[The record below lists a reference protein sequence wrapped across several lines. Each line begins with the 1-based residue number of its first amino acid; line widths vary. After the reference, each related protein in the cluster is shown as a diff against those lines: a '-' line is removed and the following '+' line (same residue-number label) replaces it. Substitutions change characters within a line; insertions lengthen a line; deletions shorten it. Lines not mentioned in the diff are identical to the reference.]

1 MPKKRLQ
8 INSEN
13 VPAADDFSLPSFT
26 AAQLNCPIAL
36 DLGLCIGLITDN
48 GSGIY
53 SINTGWFSDPA
64 SQLVL
69 LPMQAEPLI
78 DLINQAYLAAQ
89 QAPIKTDDGQNWYA
103 IGDTGLFLIVPPTP
117 TGGTLA
123 NGSQVIALGWRADGY
138 KSASV
143 TADAAVKAPIVA
155 VPNSGVAAFVL
166 GQSSYPIVLE
176 LDVTTSDL
184 AATEPN
190 KIVLSGNFTFQAA
203 PTFSIELFN
212 TQGANPT
219 TPTATYTSLDQMLAD
234 VSFASVVN
242 LLLSVSDVTA
252 FLGTKL
258 GSSTGT
264 LGGILSSPQLG
275 FLNAPA
281 SAGAPYTLASLD
293 PFANEPALQIA
304 ENLFFAAL
312 NVLATSTNPI
322 IPFPAPAGD
331 TSLYGIWIAS
341 DTAAKGG
348 TDYGVRVVV
357 PPITLIDGGES
368 KPTLTLQLGEWL
380 TGEATGKKN
389 SWYYRA
395 NPSAA
400 EPAPGITCYFINA
413 VTTDGKTTIN
423 FTGVLELVSFGFN
436 YAGTSKNP
444 LISYGASPSGGS
456 GSGTPSPSFTLGG
469 FEARGYLSF
478 DFTASSVLQGW
489 GGALRVDNVGIPLG
503 SPVNAG
509 GSNNEVAAS
518 TLASGSSSNG
528 ADPQPSQPVNP
539 TFSVAASYVNGS
551 ASPLFDIQL
560 YQADGTAASPQSPVW
575 FPVQKSFGPINLSKF
590 GINWDNPNLALD
602 LDVDGDLTLGPL
614 QVVLDNLQIQMPAK
628 TPLDPSSYGLGLDGL
643 GVSLNGGAVSLSGS
657 LLHSGDQ
664 YAGEATITAG
674 DFTIS
679 AVGAFGT
686 TDGATS
692 LFIFGC
698 LNTPL
703 GGPPAFFV
711 TGVSAGFGYNRQL
724 LMPPQDQV
732 TSFPLVAM
740 AEPPPAGGQPYN
752 LDQALAALIG
762 GDGKPAY
769 VPPMRGEYWVALGVN
784 WTSFEIVK
792 TTALLAVQFGKELE
806 IDILGVTTLQLGA
819 DPDHPYVNLKLG
831 IEATIKP
838 DDGTALVTGILD
850 SSSYVIDPACHV
862 TGGFAFATWYGDNEH
877 SGDFVLTIGGYHPS
891 FKPPPWYPQVPRVGL
906 NWNYSNNIVLAGD
919 AFFALTP
926 IAAMGGCEIDVTY
939 TSGDLKAW
947 LTAKAEALVQ
957 WKPFFFD
964 FDISVSVGVSYKL
977 DLLFTTVNFNVEL
990 GAGFEIW
997 GPATG
1002 GYVYVDWYVIS
1013 FSIPFGPSKQPP
1025 TLNNWGDFAA
1035 LLPAPPAAPPPSAAL
1050 VAELAA
1056 AAPPSNIALQALIT
1070 GGNLTQNPDGSWNVR
1085 ADGLAMTVRSPMPST
1100 KFTFTAGMYQPPSL
1114 PGAPFGM
1121 WQMGVTGA
1129 TVATTVAI
1137 AAKAGSGGAF
1147 NPNANWRVAVTSQG
1161 MPAAM
1166 WGSTAPALNPTTTP
1180 ATTTTLDT
1188 GLAITAVP
1196 MVAVGP
1202 PPIPILNLE
1211 YTTISANEN
1220 LPAPIPVPAASAQ
1233 AISTATLPLVITY
1246 LTDGGASGLR
1256 QQVLDA
1262 LAGFG
1267 YDTGFD
1273 TVTPPGL
1280 TWVSPS
1286 GLSNVYVEFRNE
1298 VMLGA
1303 PAGISWPT
1311 SPTP

>member
-1 MPKKRLQ
+1 
-8 INSEN
+8 
-13 VPAADDFSLPSFT
+13 
-26 AAQLNCPIAL
+26 
-36 DLGLCIGLITDN
+36 
-48 GSGIY
+48 
-53 SINTGWFSDPA
+53 
-64 SQLVL
+64 
-69 LPMQAEPLI
+69 
-78 DLINQAYLAAQ
+78 
-89 QAPIKTDDGQNWYA
+89 
-103 IGDTGLFLIVPPTP
+103 
-117 TGGTLA
+117 
-123 NGSQVIALGWRADGY
+123 
-138 KSASV
+138 
-143 TADAAVKAPIVA
+143 
-155 VPNSGVAAFVL
+155 
-166 GQSSYPIVLE
+166 
-176 LDVTTSDL
+176 
-184 AATEPN
+184 
-190 KIVLSGNFTFQAA
+190 
-203 PTFSIELFN
+203 
-212 TQGANPT
+212 
-219 TPTATYTSLDQMLAD
+219 
-234 VSFASVVN
+234 
-242 LLLSVSDVTA
+242 
-252 FLGTKL
+252 
-258 GSSTGT
+258 
-264 LGGILSSPQLG
+264 
-275 FLNAPA
+275 
-281 SAGAPYTLASLD
+281 
-293 PFANEPALQIA
+293 
-304 ENLFFAAL
+304 
-312 NVLATSTNPI
+312 
-322 IPFPAPAGD
+322 
-331 TSLYGIWIAS
+331 
-341 DTAAKGG
+341 
-348 TDYGVRVVV
+348 
-357 PPITLIDGGES
+357 
-368 KPTLTLQLGEWL
+368 
-380 TGEATGKKN
+380 
-389 SWYYRA
+389 
-395 NPSAA
+395 
-400 EPAPGITCYFINA
+400 
-413 VTTDGKTTIN
+413 
-423 FTGVLELVSFGFN
+423 
-436 YAGTSKNP
+436 
-444 LISYGASPSGGS
+444 
-456 GSGTPSPSFTLGG
+456 
-469 FEARGYLSF
+469 
-478 DFTASSVLQGW
+478 
-489 GGALRVDNVGIPLG
+489 
-503 SPVNAG
+503 
-509 GSNNEVAAS
+509 
-518 TLASGSSSNG
+518 
-528 ADPQPSQPVNP
+528 
-539 TFSVAASYVNGS
+539 
-551 ASPLFDIQL
+551 
-560 YQADGTAASPQSPVW
+560 
-575 FPVQKSFGPINLSKF
+575 VQKSFGPINLSKF
-590 GINWDNPNLALD
+590 GINWDNANLALD

-643 GVSLNGGAVSLSGS
+643 GVSLNAGAVALSGA

-698 LNTPL
+698 LNAPL

-740 AEPPPAGGQPYN
+740 ALPPPEGGQPYN

-806 IDILGVTTLQLGA
+806 IDILGITSLQLGA
-819 DPDHPYVNLKLG
+819 DADHPYVNLELG

-862 TGGFAFATWYGDNEH
+862 TGGFAFACWYGDNAH

-891 FKPPPWYPQVPRVGL
+891 FLPPSWYPQVPRVGL

-919 AFFALTP
+919 AYFALTP

-947 LTAKAEALVQ
+947 LTAKADALVQ
-957 WKPFFFD
+957 WKPFFYD
-964 FDISVSVGVSYKL
+964 FDISVSVGISYKL
-977 DLLFTTVNFNVEL
+977 DLLFTTVNLSVEL

-1002 GYVYVDWYVIS
+1002 GNVYVDWYIIS
-1013 FSIPFGPSKQPP
+1013 FSIPFGPPKRPP
-1025 TLNNWGDFAA
+1025 TLNNWSDFAA

-1050 VAELAA
+1050 VMELAA
-1056 AAPPSNIALQALIT
+1056 AAPASPNIALQALIT

-1085 ADGLAMTVRSPMPST
+1085 ADSLAMTVRSPMPST
-1100 KFTFTAGMYQPPSL
+1100 KFTFAAGTYQPPSL

-1129 TVATTVAI
+1129 TVATTVTI

-1147 NPNANWRVAVTSQG
+1147 NPNANWKVDLISQG
-1161 MPAAM
+1161 MSAAM
-1166 WGSTAPALNPTTTP
+1166 WGSSAPALNPTTTP
-1180 ATTTTLDT
+1180 ATTTPLDI

-1196 MVAVGP
+1196 MVAAGGP

-1220 LPAPIPVPAASAQ
+1220 LPAPIPVPAASAHQ
-1233 AISTATLPLVITY
+1233 ISTATLPTLPLVITY

-1273 TVTPPGL
+1273 TLTPTGL
-1280 TWVSPS
+1280 TWVSPSS

-1298 VMLGA
+1298 VMLGT

-1311 SPTP
+1311 P